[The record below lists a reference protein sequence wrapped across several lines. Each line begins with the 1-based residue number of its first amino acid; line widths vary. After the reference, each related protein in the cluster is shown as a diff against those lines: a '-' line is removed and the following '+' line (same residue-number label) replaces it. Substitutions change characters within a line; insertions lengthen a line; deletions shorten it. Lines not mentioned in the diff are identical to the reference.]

1 MLQIDRYRFS
11 RDLIWRID
19 FRSDGGERGGAG
31 LTGVARVPVICASA
45 SNGDG
50 DAAAPGTPGDDDEVR
65 RMTASTTVVVAMGI
79 GWRQCAEG
87 QPELAGAAGF
97 MRAIRVI
104 PLAIHYES
112 LQREERGQRGFY
124 KGCLL
129 GEGASV

>member
-1 MLQIDRYRFS
+1 LTLQIDRYRFS

-50 DAAAPGTPGDDDEVR
+50 DAVAPGTPGDDDEVR
-65 RMTASTTVVVAMGI
+65 WMTTSTTVVVAMWI
-79 GWRQCAEG
+79 GWWQCAEG

-97 MRAIRVI
+97 VRAI
-104 PLAIHYES
+104 
-112 LQREERGQRGFY
+112 
-124 KGCLL
+124 
-129 GEGASV
+129 